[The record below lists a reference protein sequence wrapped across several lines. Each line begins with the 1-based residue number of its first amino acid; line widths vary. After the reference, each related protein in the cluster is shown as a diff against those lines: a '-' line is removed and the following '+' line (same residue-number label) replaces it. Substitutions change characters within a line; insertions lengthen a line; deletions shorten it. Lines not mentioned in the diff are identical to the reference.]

1 MNGDRSLAVSSAALV
16 LECYA
21 LLPHR
26 GEPAPGRAPIPD
38 STMALGLA
46 THTDRASRPRR
57 RSHSAVARDD
67 VVREYIGAG
76 RKGPEVTLPRA
87 PFPLLRATGK
97 SNSGALSYHCEDA
110 SIEHAEV
117 VFHEVVE
124 VRTDTIK

>member
-1 MNGDRSLAVSSAALV
+1 MNSDRSFGVSSAAQV
-16 LECYA
+16 LACYA

-26 GEPAPGRAPIPD
+26 SEPAPGRARIPD
-38 STMALGLA
+38 STMALGLL

-57 RSHSAVARDD
+57 RSPSAVARDD
-67 VVREYIGAG
+67 VVQEYIGAG
-76 RKGPEVTLPRA
+76 RKGPGVTLP
-87 PFPLLRATGK
+87 PNSFPLLRATGK
-97 SNSGALSYHCEDA
+97 SNSRAPSYHREDA